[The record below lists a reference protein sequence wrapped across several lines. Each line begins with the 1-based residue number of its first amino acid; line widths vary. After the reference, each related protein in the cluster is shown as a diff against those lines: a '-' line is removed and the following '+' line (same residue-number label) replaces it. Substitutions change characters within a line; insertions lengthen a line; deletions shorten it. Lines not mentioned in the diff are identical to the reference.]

1 MDVKQLKTK
10 TMYIN
15 VNFEVTEYNIKPA
28 KNYEKVKFTIWEDSL
43 IIEFC
48 DFGENVL
55 NQSEISIE
63 DAKKLSKLLLT
74 I

>member
-1 MDVKQLKTK
+1 
-10 TMYIN
+10 MYIN
-15 VNFEVTEYNIKPA
+15 VNCDVTEYNIKPD
-28 KNYEKVKFTIWEDSL
+28 KNYEKVKFTICEHSL

-48 DFGENVL
+48 DFYENVL

-63 DAKKLSKLLLT
+63 DAKQLSKLLLT